1 MFHVSLSLSPLLG
14 SRVRDKM
21 ESTTTRASPGHRGML
36 TVKSQCPE
44 QLTQCVYVPA
54 MVVVVVVVGNE

>member
-1 MFHVSLSLSPLLG
+1 
-14 SRVRDKM
+14 M